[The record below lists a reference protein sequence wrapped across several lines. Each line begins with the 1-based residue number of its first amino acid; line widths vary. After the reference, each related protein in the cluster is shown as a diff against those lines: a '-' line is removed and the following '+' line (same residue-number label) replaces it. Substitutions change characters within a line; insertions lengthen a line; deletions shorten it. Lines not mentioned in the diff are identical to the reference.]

1 MTKYYDDISV
11 VTPRWDT
18 INKPDVRIF
27 PDVIIVITDSGYSL
41 LIGSFLDRLK
51 AFKVRHQQQLWLVAI
66 NKLTMRQEGVS
77 QKKQPR
83 NFQNNLSKLVKLQD
97 LFFQIFRM
105 QFFVENSPPFFG
117 LLTLCSTSFEH
128 RASLL
133 PLNRNVCFQFQ

>member
-97 LFFQIFRM
+97 LFF
-105 QFFVENSPPFFG
+105 
-117 LLTLCSTSFEH
+117 
-128 RASLL
+128 
-133 PLNRNVCFQFQ
+133 